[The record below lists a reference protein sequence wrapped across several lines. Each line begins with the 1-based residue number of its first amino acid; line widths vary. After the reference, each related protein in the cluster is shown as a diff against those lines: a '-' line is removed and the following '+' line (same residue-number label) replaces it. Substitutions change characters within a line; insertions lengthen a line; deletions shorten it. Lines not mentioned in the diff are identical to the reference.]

1 MNNDT
6 ILLLKECDSG
16 LKMAISSLDEVL
28 DVIKNQKFKEIC
40 ITSKNK
46 HQTLKNEVD
55 HLLKEHHLQE
65 KEPRRSWAGRNAG
78 KHRHTRNRLCPNQ
91 RAEPPKRPLAAQIW
105 RRRQIC
111 PSSQAADGKSR
122 PLRRQTQSLQCAK
135 RRQSRCRP
143 KSAGYGAD
151 FGQPK
156 LL

>member
-65 KEPRRSWAGRNAG
+65 KEPSLLAKSMSWLKMNFKIQMNDDDQTIASLLFEGCSMG
-78 KHRHTRNRLCPNQ
+78 IESLFKYLHQYDH
-91 RAEPPKRPLAAQIW
+91 
-105 RRRQIC
+105 
-111 PSSQAADGKSR
+111 ADTKI
-122 PLRRQTQSLQCAK
+122 K
-135 RRQSRCRP
+135 
-143 KSAGYGAD
+143 
-151 FGQPK
+151 K
-156 LL
+156 LTYDLIEIEKELSDKIQNYL

>member
-46 HQTLKNEVD
+46 TLKNEVD

-65 KEPRRSWAGRNAG
+65 KEPSLLAKSMSWLKMNFKIQMNEDDQTIASLLFEGCSMGIETLYKYLHQYENA
-78 KHRHTRNRLCPNQ
+78 
-91 RAEPPKRPLAAQIW
+91 
-105 RRRQIC
+105 
-111 PSSQAADGKSR
+111 SSKIKEV
-122 PLRRQTQSLQCAK
+122 TE
-135 RRQSRCRP
+135 
-143 KSAGYGAD
+143 
-151 FGQPK
+151 K
-156 LL
+156 LIEIEKELSQNIQNYL

>member
-6 ILLLKECDSG
+6 ILLLKECHSG

-65 KEPRRSWAGRNAG
+65 KEPRRSRARRNAG
-78 KHRHTRNRLCPNQ
+78 KHRHTPNRLCQNQ
-91 RAEPPKRPLAAQIW
+91 RAKPPKRPFAAQI
-105 RRRQIC
+105 RRRHQIC
-111 PSSQAADGKSR
+111 PHPQAAHGKPR
-122 PLRRQTQSLQCAK
+122 PLRRQAQSI
-135 RRQSRCRP
+135 
-143 KSAGYGAD
+143 
-151 FGQPK
+151 
-156 LL
+156 

>member
-6 ILLLKECDSG
+6 ILLPKECDSG

-65 KEPRRSWAGRNAG
+65 KEPSLLAKSMSWLKMNFKIQMNEEDQTIASLLFEGCSMGIETLYKYLHQYENA
-78 KHRHTRNRLCPNQ
+78 
-91 RAEPPKRPLAAQIW
+91 
-105 RRRQIC
+105 
-111 PSSQAADGKSR
+111 SSKIKEV
-122 PLRRQTQSLQCAK
+122 TE
-135 RRQSRCRP
+135 
-143 KSAGYGAD
+143 
-151 FGQPK
+151 K
-156 LL
+156 LIEIEKELSQNIQNYL